1 MFPHPAVSAGTQR
14 DNTPEAVER
23 FSRVVK
29 ESFCI
34 HRSISVKNIPGIY
47 LFRYILQILCF
58 AVGKDHI
65 RIGFKCL

>member
-23 FSRVVK
+23 FFCVAK

-34 HRSISVKNIPGIY
+34 HRSIPVKNIPGIY
-47 LFRYILQILCF
+47 FFRYILKIFCF

-65 RIGFKCL
+65 RIGFKYL